1 MADLLGIHSGWTQP
15 TRQHIPKIAEMLQFE
30 AVTMALSCLWWR
42 QLHGP
47 IKLYCDQPFLQKIQ
61 AAGLSELWTE
71 IDVAVLESSPTLTI
85 SPDHFW
91 AWAKMYINSLQTEP
105 FVSLDLD
112 LFINKPYDFKS
123 HDLIFSH
130 LEKTDKTGSKIKFYP
145 NYQDWPEIKPIFA
158 DWPWLKFTK
167 QSINVSIL
175 AVNDLDFYQ
184 EFFKIAAHF
193 VLQVD
198 SNQLVKDNIHAAAPM
213 TFIEQRLLA
222 AVSRAKNISIKPILN
237 LEFQPGSSWLGEDSD
252 LVNPG
257 ITHLWGLKDL
267 CRRPGREIDRLQ
279 LSQNLE
285 NHFAAN
291 FPIEYKRLMPKIKE
305 YYAQ

>member
-1 MADLLGIHSGWTQP
+1 
-15 TRQHIPKIAEMLQFE
+15 
-30 AVTMALSCLWWR
+30 
-42 QLHGP
+42 
-47 IKLYCDQPFLQKIQ
+47 
-61 AAGLSELWTE
+61 
-71 IDVAVLESSPTLTI
+71 
-85 SPDHFW
+85 
-91 AWAKMYINSLQTEP
+91 
-105 FVSLDLD
+105 
-112 LFINKPYDFKS
+112 
-123 HDLIFSH
+123 
-130 LEKTDKTGSKIKFYP
+130 
-145 NYQDWPEIKPIFA
+145 
-158 DWPWLKFTK
+158 
-167 QSINVSIL
+167 
-175 AVNDLDFYQ
+175 
-184 EFFKIAAHF
+184 
-193 VLQVD
+193 
-198 SNQLVKDNIHAAAPM
+198 M
-213 TFIEQRLLA
+213 TFIEQLLLA